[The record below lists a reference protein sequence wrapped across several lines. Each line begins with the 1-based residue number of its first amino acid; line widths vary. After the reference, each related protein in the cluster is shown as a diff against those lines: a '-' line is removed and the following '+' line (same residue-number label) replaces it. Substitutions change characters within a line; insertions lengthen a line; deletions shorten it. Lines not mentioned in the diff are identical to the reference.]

1 MRRRPPAL
9 RQTAIEA
16 DREAG
21 AAARLAGNRETL
33 VRVFLV
39 GDVRVH
45 RDLLAGALAKE
56 DGIELAGSAH
66 ADVAC
71 MAVGMSEADVI
82 VIDGESIAGPA
93 TVRAL
98 AAAAPDAKIVVTGVG
113 ADEAGVVQL
122 IEAGIGGYATADQ
135 PLAEVVAAVA
145 AAADGELQCSPRVS
159 AALAVRVA
167 ALSAA
172 QRHENENGALTP
184 REREIAALIADGLS
198 NKQIARR
205 LSIELATVKNH
216 VHNILRKLG
225 VSRRD
230 QISF

>member
-9 RQTAIEA
+9 RQTATEA
-16 DREAG
+16 YREAG
-21 AAARLAGNRETL
+21 AGALLAGRRETL

-39 GDVRVH
+39 ADVRVH
-45 RDLLAGALAKE
+45 RDLLAGALADE
-56 DGIELAGSAH
+56 DGLELAGSAH
-66 ADVAC
+66 VDVAC
-71 MAVGMSEADVI
+71 MAVGMSDADII

-98 AAAAPDAKIVVTGVG
+98 VAAAPDAKIVVTGIG
-113 ADEAGVVQL
+113 EDEASVVEL
-122 IEAGIGGYATADQ
+122 VEAGIGGYATADQ
-135 PLAEVVAAVA
+135 PLADVVAVVA

-159 AALAVRVA
+159 AALAKRVA

-172 QRHENENGALTP
+172 QRNGNGNAALTP

-205 LSIELATVKNH
+205 LSVELATVKNH

>member
-1 MRRRPPAL
+1 
-9 RQTAIEA
+9 
-16 DREAG
+16 
-21 AAARLAGNRETL
+21 

-39 GDVRVH
+39 ADVRFH
-45 RDLLAGALAKE
+45 RDLLADALAQE
-56 DGIELAGSAH
+56 NGIDLAGSAH
-66 ADVAC
+66 GDVAC

-82 VIDGESIAGPA
+82 LIDGESIAGPA

-113 ADEAGVVQL
+113 EDEVGVVDL
-122 IEAGIGGYATADQ
+122 VEAGIAGYATADQ
-135 PLAEVVAAVA
+135 PLTDVVAVVT

-159 AALAVRVA
+159 AALAKRVA

-172 QRHENENGALTP
+172 QRHGNGNDGLTP

-230 QISF
+230 QIAARLSTQV

>member
-1 MRRRPPAL
+1 
-9 RQTAIEA
+9 
-16 DREAG
+16 
-21 AAARLAGNRETL
+21 

-39 GDVRVH
+39 ADVRFH
-45 RDLLAGALAKE
+45 RDLLADALAHE
-56 DGIELAGSAH
+56 DGIDLAGSAH
-66 ADVAC
+66 GDVAC

-82 VIDGESIAGPA
+82 LIDGESIAGPA

-98 AAAAPDAKIVVTGVG
+98 AAAAPGAKIVVTGVG
-113 ADEAGVVQL
+113 EDEAGVVDL
-122 IEAGIGGYATADQ
+122 VEAGIGGYATADQ
-135 PLAEVVAAVA
+135 PLTDVVAAVA

-159 AALAVRVA
+159 AALAKRVA

-172 QRHENENGALTP
+172 QRHGNGNGNATLTP
-184 REREIAALIADGLS
+184 REREIAALITDGLS

-230 QISF
+230 EITF